1 MDEIMA
7 EQKQQEELQKE
18 NEVLDKKQLKAAKK
32 LEKKKRKQ
40 KNPDDLDGDEETV
53 GGKILVFFVT
63 IIIILIW
70 LAIFAMLIKLDV
82 GGFGSGVLAPVIKDV
97 PYLNKIL
104 PDSVTEEVST
114 EDSQYA
120 YTNLDDAINRIKE
133 LEIELADAQNSAN
146 SDADYIAQLEEK
158 AKELDTYKQ
167 NEADFVKCISNKIVY
182 RKGKYMDVLNKFL
195 QAEINSKEYYESI
208 DAANAEVL
216 YKQVVEQTLTD
227 EQMDD
232 YVKTYSSM
240 KPKEAAAIFD
250 TMTDNLQL
258 VADILSNMDTQSR
271 GDILGKMNSDTA
283 AKVTEIMEPS
293 E

>member
-40 KNPDDLDGDEETV
+40 KNPDDLDGDEET
-53 GGKILVFFVT
+53 
-63 IIIILIW
+63 
-70 LAIFAMLIKLDV
+70 V

-167 NEADFVKCISNKIVY
+167 NEADFEKEKEKWYEDVVFSEDAPDISNY
-182 RKGKYMDVLNKFL
+182 
-195 QAEINSKEYYESI
+195 KEYYESI

>member
-1 MDEIMA
+1 MA
-7 EQKQQEELQKE
+7 EGIQEEAQE
-18 NEVLDKKQLKAAKK
+18 EVLDKKKLKAAKK
-32 LEKKKRKQ
+32 LEKQKKREAK
-40 KNPDDLDGDEETV
+40 KKGSSDDLEDTEESA
-53 GGKILVFFVT
+53 GGKIVVFFVT

-70 LAIFAMLIKLDV
+70 LAIFVLLVKLDV
-82 GGFGSGVLAPVIKDV
+82 GGFGSNVLAPVIKNV

-104 PDSVTEEVST
+104 PESAVAEEST

-133 LEIELADAQNSAN
+133 LEVELANAQNSAN
-146 SDADYIAQLEEK
+146 SDADYISELEQK
-158 AKELDTYKQ
+158 AAELDEYKQ
-167 NEADFVKCISNKIVY
+167 NEADFEAEKEKWYQDVVFSDEAPDISNY
-182 RKGKYMDVLNKFL
+182 
-195 QAEINSKEYYESI
+195 KEYYESI

-216 YKQVVEQTLTD
+216 YKQVVEQTLKN
-227 EQMDD
+227 EEMDD
-232 YVKTYSSM
+232 YIKAYSTM

-258 VADILSNMDTQSR
+258 VADILSNMDSQSR
-271 GDILGKMNSDTA
+271 ANILGKMDADTA

>member
-1 MDEIMA
+1 MDENMA
-7 EQKQQEELQKE
+7 EEMQHEEE
-18 NEVLDKKQLKAAKK
+18 TLDKKKLKAAKK
-32 LEKKKRKQ
+32 MEKKKKRKHN
-40 KNPDDLDGDEETV
+40 NPDDLDGAEETV
-53 GGKILVFFVT
+53 GSKILVFFVT

-70 LAIFAMLIKLDV
+70 LAIIAILIKLDV
-82 GGFGSGVLAPVIKDV
+82 GGFGSGVLAPVIKNV
-97 PYLNKIL
+97 PYLNRIL
-104 PDSVTEEVST
+104 PDTVTDEIST

-120 YTNLDDAINRIKE
+120 YTNLDDAIDRIKE
-133 LEIELADAQNSAN
+133 LEIELADAQNNAN
-146 SDADYIAQLEEK
+146 SNADYIAELEEK

-167 NEADFVKCISNKIVY
+167 NETAFEEEKEKWY
-182 RKGKYMDVLNKFL
+182 EDVVFSDD
-195 QAEINSKEYYESI
+195 APDINNYKQYYESI
-208 DAANAEVL
+208 DPANAEVL

-232 YVKTYSSM
+232 YVKTFSNM
-240 KPKEAAAIFD
+240 KPKEAAAIFN

-271 GDILGKMNSDTA
+271 ANILGKMDSDTA

>member
-104 PDSVTEEVST
+104 PDPRKTASMHTQIWMMRST
-114 EDSQYA
+114 GSKS
-120 YTNLDDAINRIKE
+120 LR
-133 LEIELADAQNSAN
+133 LS
-146 SDADYIAQLEEK
+146 
-158 AKELDTYKQ
+158 
-167 NEADFVKCISNKIVY
+167 
-182 RKGKYMDVLNKFL
+182 L
-195 QAEINSKEYYESI
+195 QMPRT
-208 DAANAEVL
+208 V
-216 YKQVVEQTLTD
+216 Q
-227 EQMDD
+227 
-232 YVKTYSSM
+232 
-240 KPKEAAAIFD
+240 
-250 TMTDNLQL
+250 
-258 VADILSNMDTQSR
+258 ILMQI
-271 GDILGKMNSDTA
+271 ILHS
-283 AKVTEIMEPS
+283 
-293 E
+293 

>member
-1 MDEIMA
+1 MCI
-7 EQKQQEELQKE
+7 
-18 NEVLDKKQLKAAKK
+18 
-32 LEKKKRKQ
+32 R
-40 KNPDDLDGDEETV
+40 
-53 GGKILVFFVT
+53 
-63 IIIILIW
+63 
-70 LAIFAMLIKLDV
+70 
-82 GGFGSGVLAPVIKDV
+82 
-97 PYLNKIL
+97 
-104 PDSVTEEVST
+104 DS
-114 EDSQYA
+114 A

-146 SDADYIAQLEEK
+146 SDADYITQLEEK

-167 NEADFVKCISNKIVY
+167 NEADFEKEKEKWYEDVVFSEDAPDISNY
-182 RKGKYMDVLNKFL
+182 
-195 QAEINSKEYYESI
+195 KEYYESI

>member
-1 MDEIMA
+1 MA
-7 EQKQQEELQKE
+7 DGIQEEAQE
-18 NEVLDKKQLKAAKK
+18 EVLDKKKLKAAKK
-32 LEKKKRKQ
+32 LEKQKKREAKR
-40 KNPDDLDGDEETV
+40 KGSSDDLEDTEETA
-53 GGKILVFFVT
+53 GGKIVVFFVT

-70 LAIFAMLIKLDV
+70 LAIFVLLVKLDV
-82 GGFGSGVLAPVIKDV
+82 GGFGSNVLAPVIKNV

-104 PDSVTEEVST
+104 PESAVVEEST

-133 LEIELADAQNSAN
+133 LEIELANAQNSAN
-146 SDADYIAQLEEK
+146 SDADYISELEQK
-158 AKELDTYKQ
+158 AAELDEYKQ
-167 NEADFVKCISNKIVY
+167 NEADFEAEKEKWYQDVVFSDEAPDISNY
-182 RKGKYMDVLNKFL
+182 
-195 QAEINSKEYYESI
+195 KEYYESI

-216 YKQVVEQTLTD
+216 YKQVVEQTAKS
-227 EQMDD
+227 EEMDD
-232 YVKTYSSM
+232 YIKAYSTM

-258 VADILSNMDTQSR
+258 VADILSNMDSQSR
-271 GDILGKMNSDTA
+271 ANILGKMDADTA

>member
-40 KNPDDLDGDEETV
+40 KNPDDL
-53 GGKILVFFVT
+53 
-63 IIIILIW
+63 
-70 LAIFAMLIKLDV
+70 
-82 GGFGSGVLAPVIKDV
+82 
-97 PYLNKIL
+97 
-104 PDSVTEEVST
+104 
-114 EDSQYA
+114 
-120 YTNLDDAINRIKE
+120 
-133 LEIELADAQNSAN
+133 NSAN
-146 SDADYIAQLEEK
+146 SDAGYIAQLEEK

-167 NEADFVKCISNKIVY
+167 NEADFEKEKEKWYEDVVFSEDAPDISNY
-182 RKGKYMDVLNKFL
+182 
-195 QAEINSKEYYESI
+195 KEYYESI